1 MYDKIQYKKKKEKKR
16 KLEKKKKMEQVS
28 LVESLQKN
36 KENKHKQFPIHWTII
51 HLIFWK
57 V

>member
-57 V
+57 A